1 MASCIQH
8 GSRLLMGLALAVSG
22 LLATSVSAQPGTS
35 RIDAQFFQRK
45 ALPILENNCYSC
57 HSHEDDEMRAALVVD
72 SRQGLLQGG
81 ISGPSIVP
89 GDPDKSLL
97 IQLIRG
103 EDEDRPMP
111 PKKLMSQQ
119 DIKVLEDWV
128 KRGAPDPRAMESG
141 DEAVNPIWEKAE
153 DHWAFQQ
160 VKMPHRPKVKDKNWG
175 KSTLDLF
182 VLGKLEQNKLK
193 PAPEAD
199 ARALIRRAY
208 FDLIGLPPTLKQV
221 QAFEADY
228 AQDADAAMQALVD
241 ELLESPQ
248 YGERWGR
255 HWMDLARYAD
265 ISGAQPNRNGDT
277 RLPFAYTYRDYVI
290 RAFNEDKPY
299 DEFIKEQ
306 LAADQMQLRDKRD
319 VAALGF
325 MSVGT
330 YAGTSEDVV
339 AERIDAVT
347 KVFLGLTVA
356 CARCHDHKFDP
367 IPTADFYAL
376 HGVFSSTRELGTGLR
391 AEFVDPD
398 LCPIIEETASPSERE
413 AHEAEVAEVEAKLQ
427 VFDDEHW
434 LPKEELWATQRA
446 EYLRLVPMTKQDM
459 GGLDARTYIKKHAPE
474 LDFTVYNAW
483 RRQAARSFRNHD
495 PIWSPWRGFMYVKP
509 DQYENRAKNIVV
521 QLQKLDQ
528 SKGINPLVMAAVTK
542 MKPRSMDDI
551 VRAYIETFEFVDRKW
566 KTMKKRRPGLEK
578 MPDAAE
584 EQIRQAMY
592 GESAPG
598 MRDTRQFNQVF
609 GNQVANKRNRI
620 VKELYTKKYHD
631 ERAPARAMIVEDIE
645 RPRDSYVFIRG
656 EPNQK
661 GEVVPRRN
669 LTILGGHDGEPFTVG
684 SGRLELAQAIASPK
698 SPLTARVM
706 VNRIWQHHFGQP
718 LVDSPSDFGLQ
729 VEKPEHAALLDW
741 LSMMF
746 VNRGW
751 SVKQMH
757 RLIMTSAAW
766 RQSSVA
772 HPDYARQH
780 EMDPDN
786 QLLWRQ
792 NMKRLEFEP
801 IRDSLLHVC
810 GTLDTTVYGRS
821 ERIFDNARATRRS
834 VYAYID
840 RHTQPDLMAT
850 FDMADPQAT
859 TEQRF
864 VTTVA
869 PQALYLMNGAML
881 RHNIAKFMGSEAW
894 KIPRNDSDRI
904 DWLYG
909 KAFQRQATDHEKKVL
924 LEFLNE
930 AREAY
935 KAVAEAN
942 SKIKKKKNRQPN
954 VSPWMQAVQIVLMSN
969 EMVYVP

>member
-1 MASCIQH
+1 MPSYKQH
-8 GSRLLMGLALAVSG
+8 RSRFSFRIALIVSG
-22 LLATSVSAQPGTS
+22 LFVTSALAQPGTS
-35 RIDAQFFQRK
+35 RIDAKFFQNK
-45 ALPILENNCYSC
+45 VLPILENNCYSC

-89 GDPDKSLL
+89 GDPSKSLL

-111 PKKLMSQQ
+111 PKKLMSQE

-141 DEAVNPIWEKAE
+141 DEAVNPIWDKAE

-160 VKMPHRPKVKDKNWG
+160 VKMPHSPRVKDKDWG

-182 VLGKLEQNKLK
+182 VLGKLEQNRLK

-199 ARALIRRAY
+199 ARTLIRRAY
-208 FDLIGLPPTLKQV
+208 FDLIGLPPTMEQV
-221 QAFEADY
+221 QAFEVDY
-228 AQDADAAMQALVD
+228 AKNADAAMKMLIN
-241 ELLESPQ
+241 ELLESLH

-255 HWMDLARYAD
+255 HWLDLARYAD
-265 ISGAQPNRNGDT
+265 VSGAQPNRNGDT

-290 RAFNEDKPY
+290 RAFNDDKPY
-299 DEFIKEQ
+299 DEFVKEQ
-306 LAADQMQLRDKRD
+306 LAADQMKLRDQRD

-367 IPTADFYAL
+367 IPTTDFYAL
-376 HGVFSSTRELGTGLR
+376 HGVFKSTRELGTGVR

-398 LCPIIEETASPSERE
+398 LCPIIEQTASKAERE
-413 AHEAEVAEVEAKLQ
+413 AHDAEIAEIEAKLQ
-427 VFDDEHW
+427 IFDDEHW

-459 GGLDARTYIKKHAPE
+459 GGLDARTYMKKHTPE
-474 LDFTVYNAW
+474 LDFAVYSAW
-483 RRQAARSFRNHD
+483 RRQAVKSFKNHD
-495 PIWSPWRGFMYVKP
+495 PVWSPWRGFMYVKP
-509 DQYENRAKNIVV
+509 GQYEKRAEGIGL
-521 QLQKLDQ
+521 QIQKLAKT
-528 SKGINPLVMAAVTK
+528 KGINPLIMAAVTK
-542 MKPRSMDDI
+542 TKPRSMDDI

-566 KTMKKRRPGLEK
+566 KTMKKRRPGLVK
-578 MPDAAE
+578 MPDVAE
-584 EQIRQAMY
+584 EQIRQIMY
-592 GESAPG
+592 GEYAPG
-598 MRDTRQFNQVF
+598 MRDPRQFNQVF
-609 GNQVANKRNRI
+609 GNQLAGKRNRI
-620 VKELYTKKYHD
+620 VKELFTKKYHD
-631 ERAPARAMIVEDIE
+631 ERAPARAMIVQDIE

-656 EPNQK
+656 ESNQK

-669 LTILGGHDGEPFTVG
+669 LTILGGTDGEPFTVG

-729 VEKPEHAALLDW
+729 VEEPEHVALLDW

-746 VNRGW
+746 VKRGW

-757 RLIMTSAAW
+757 RLIMTSATW
-766 RQSSVA
+766 RQSSVE
-772 HPDYARQH
+772 HPDYAHQNQI
-780 EMDPDN
+780 DPDN
-786 QLLWRQ
+786 LLLWRQ

-801 IRDSLLHVC
+801 IRDSLLYVC

-821 ERIFDNARATRRS
+821 ERIFDNTRATRRS

-840 RHTQPDLMAT
+840 RYTQPDLMAT

-859 TEQRF
+859 SELRF

-869 PQALYLMNGAML
+869 PQALYLMNGGML
-881 RHNIAKFMGSEAW
+881 RHNISKFMGGEDW
-894 KIPRNDSDRI
+894 KTPRKDSDRI
-904 DWLYG
+904 DWLYA
-909 KAFQRQATDHEKKVL
+909 KAFQRLATDLEKKVL
-924 LEFLNE
+924 LDFLVE
-930 AREAY
+930 ARKDYRA
-935 KAVAEAN
+935 AVEAN
-942 SKIKKKKNRQPN
+942 SKLKKRKRKPIVN
-954 VSPWMQAVQIVLMSN
+954 PWAQAIQIVLMSN